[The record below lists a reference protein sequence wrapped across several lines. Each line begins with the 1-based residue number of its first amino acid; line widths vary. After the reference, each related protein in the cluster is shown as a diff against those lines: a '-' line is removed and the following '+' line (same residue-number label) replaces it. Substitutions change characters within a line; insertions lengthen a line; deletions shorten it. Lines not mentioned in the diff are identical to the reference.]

1 MGRGE
6 APLDVNGDGV
16 APRDRAVCRSD
27 ARLED
32 SADDGRVIPLFSS
45 SSSLN
50 ETKRRVRDRIAEFD
64 REVVFVAAP
73 GLRPSRRPLLEL
85 IPVGGS
91 VGCDRRMIV
100 VDRSDHLRTSSL
112 KL

>member
-27 ARLED
+27 GRLED
-32 SADDGRVIPLFSS
+32 SADDGRVILLFSS

-64 REVVFVAAP
+64 REVVFVEAP
-73 GLRPSRRPLLEL
+73 GLRLSRRPLLEL
-85 IPVGGS
+85 IPVDGS
-91 VGCDRRMIV
+91 VGVIV
-100 VDRSDHLRTSSL
+100 G
-112 KL
+112 

>member
-27 ARLED
+27 ERLED
-32 SADDGRVIPLFSS
+32 SADDGRVVPLFSL
-45 SSSLN
+45 SSLN

-85 IPVGGS
+85 IPVGRS

-100 VDRSDHLRTSSL
+100 VDRSDHLRTGSL
-112 KL
+112 EL